1 MKVAEE
7 ALREIRE
14 LLIGLS
20 NDERRARQ
28 AAEKE
33 GSLVPVIVGRAE
45 DIGRPDSEGPI
56 VQFQIDAAVSARL
69 RGETLEQIERL
80 VDNVLVRGAA

>member
-1 MKVAEE
+1 MNGAGE
-7 ALREIRE
+7 ALLEIRE

-28 AAEKE
+28 AAMEE
-33 GSLVPVIVGRAE
+33 GSLIPVIVGRAE
-45 DIGRPDSEGPI
+45 DIGRPDSEGPVI
-56 VQFQIDAAVSARL
+56 QFQIDAAVSARL